1 MASEHDL
8 DGDHLESIFDFVGVE
23 GAPQHTIDNQFQLS
37 VLVGN
42 KGDRIGRRSLS
53 ALNPDFMDHH
63 PESDKLIKS
72 LHCWFY
78 CSGGFKSYTDLR
90 GQGITVEDWR
100 VYLGLQP
107 PTHPEILNVVDT
119 YPPPDLPDGI
129 SDEVLEAAEET
140 YGSIY
145 WKDQETPEWTK
156 SVMEWEWKVDYSYL
170 EALEDN
176 TIFICFLPLQ
186 SRWRAGWEVEQ
197 LILHPGEIKPTDRK
211 GQLCYLFT
219 AGDCEVIDSGNGTPN
234 ITHYFKQWD
243 CKKLTKEHYLVK
255 NTGNEKIKIIRFY
268 KK

>member
-8 DGDHLESIFDFVGVE
+8 DGDHLETIFDFVGVE

-53 ALNPDFMDHH
+53 ALNTDFMDHH

-72 LHCWFY
+72 MHCWFY

-90 GQGITVEDWR
+90 GQGITVKDWR

-107 PTHPEILNVVDT
+107 PTHPEIANLVDN

-129 SDEVLEAAEET
+129 SDEALETCEET
-140 YGSIY
+140 YGSLY

-156 SVMEWEWKVDYSYL
+156 SIMEYEFKVDHSYL
-170 EALEDN
+170 EAIEDN
-176 TIFICFLPLQ
+176 TIFICFLPLE

-197 LILHPGEIKPTDRK
+197 IIINPSDEKTVERAGSN
-211 GQLCYLFT
+211 CYLFT
-219 AGDCEVIDSGNGTPN
+219 CGDFEV
-234 ITHYFKQWD
+234 KQGDKRHMFSKWD
-243 CKKLTKEHYLVK
+243 CKKLTQQNYTIK
-255 NTGNEKIKIIRFY
+255 NINAEKTKAIKFY

>member
-1 MASEHDL
+1 MVSEHDL
-8 DGDHLESIFDFVGVE
+8 DGDVLDTIFDFKALE

-42 KGDRIGRRSLS
+42 KGDKIGRRSLS
-53 ALNPDFMDHH
+53 VLNPDFIDHH

-72 LHCWFY
+72 MHCWFY
-78 CSGGFKSYTDLR
+78 CSGAFKSYTDLR

-107 PTHPEILNVVDT
+107 PTHPEILNLVDN

-129 SDEVLEAAEET
+129 SDKALEACEET
-140 YGSIY
+140 YGSLY

-156 SVMEWEWKVDYSYL
+156 SIMEYEFKVDHSYL
-170 EALEDN
+170 EAIDDN
-176 TIFICFLPLQ
+176 TIFVCFLPLE

-197 LILHPGEIKPTDRK
+197 IIINPSDEKTVERAGSN
-211 GQLCYLFT
+211 CYLFT
-219 AGDCEVIDSGNGTPN
+219 CGDFEVNQGDKRHMFS
-234 ITHYFKQWD
+234 KWD
-243 CKKLTKEHYLVK
+243 CKKLTQQNYTIK
-255 NTGNEKIKIIRFY
+255 NLNAEKTKAIKFY